1 MKKINK
7 TPKTNNNPPPSV
19 NNKNQLWLL
28 GLLILA
34 TFIVYANALSNLFV
48 DWDDIEYIKDNPY
61 INISS
66 LKGIANI
73 FTSVYYYNYHPL
85 TTLSW
90 AFEFKLFGLNPF
102 YYHLDNVLLHLINVV
117 LVFYFVK
124 KIGKRF
130 EISIIIAALFALHPM
145 HVESVSWISERKDLL
160 YALFYL
166 CSMILYLTYIQSG
179 LKKKH
184 WLLALFFFIL
194 SLLSKSMA
202 ITLPAILLLLD
213 FYLKRQFTW
222 KIIIEKIPFALLSVF
237 FMAITLYSQ
246 VYQYGDVAKVNDVV
260 AFNIFDKV
268 LLGIYGI
275 VFYIFHLVLPI
286 NLSALHPYPTK
297 INTYLPTI
305 YYLAPFILSLLILL
319 AIKIKNH
326 RRELIFGLLF
336 FLFSIS
342 IVLQFIPVGHAIV
355 AERYTYM
362 PCLGLFFIMGNFYQ
376 HHIDNRLKKTG
387 RRSSIP
393 RTITFMILI
402 LFSIFSFNR
411 NVVWKNT
418 KTLFTDVAEKYPNDY
433 FSYFA
438 LGNFEAS
445 ENNFDKATTY
455 YEKSIALNSQNAT
468 LFNNYALIKYKTND
482 YNTAILNFNKAIL
495 LNINYFDAYINRGN
509 TYLSIKQY
517 NKAIDDFTYV
527 INHQKKGTD
536 KYEAYYN
543 IALAYYNLSDFKTS
557 LINCDSAITINPA
570 NPKFYNNRA
579 LTKLKL
585 DDIKGAIDDYTKAIT
600 INNNDIQLYFNR
612 AIAYTKQNNLNN
624 ALQDYTKCL
633 QLKSDYFEAIYN
645 RGNIYISLSKY
656 NEAISDFTKAIEINP
671 NYFGFYINRANA
683 YFQSGNLSSA
693 CSDWYQAKNM
703 GNLQVNDLLSKH
715 CK

>member
-7 TPKTNNNPPPSV
+7 TPKTNNIPPPSV

-34 TFIVYANALSNLFV
+34 TFIVYADALSNLFV

-61 INISS
+61 INMSS

-90 AFEFKLFGLNPF
+90 ALEFKLFGLNPF

-117 LVFYFVK
+117 LVFNFVK
-124 KIGKRF
+124 KLCKRF
-130 EISIIIAALFALHPM
+130 EISIIVAALFALHPM

-166 CSMILYLTYIQSG
+166 CSLILYLTYIQSG

-184 WLLALFFFIL
+184 WWLALFFFIL

-237 FMAITLYSQ
+237 FMALTLYSQ
-246 VYQYGDVAKVNDVV
+246 VYQYGDVTKVNDVV
-260 AFNIFDKV
+260 VFNIFDKV

-286 NLSALHPYPTK
+286 NLSALHPYPIK
-297 INTYLPTI
+297 INTYLPII

-319 AIKIKNH
+319 VIKIKNH

-342 IVLQFIPVGHAIV
+342 IVLQFMPVGHAVV

-362 PCLGLFFIMGNFYQ
+362 PYLGLFFIMGIFYQ
-376 HHIDNRLKKTG
+376 HHIDNRIKKIG
-387 RRSSIP
+387 KRSSIP
-393 RTITFMILI
+393 RTTIFIILM

-445 ENNFDKATTY
+445 ENNLDKATTY
-455 YEKSIALNSQNAT
+455 YEKSITLNSQNAT

-495 LNINYFDAYINRGN
+495 LNINYFQAYINRGN
-509 TYLSIKQY
+509 AYLSIKQY
-517 NKAIDDFTYV
+517 NKAIADFTYV

-543 IALAYYNLSDFKTS
+543 RALAYYNLSDFKTS
-557 LINCDSAITINPA
+557 LINCDSAISINPA

-600 INNNDIQLYFNR
+600 INDNEIQLYFNR
-612 AIAYTKQNNLNN
+612 AIAYTKLNNLNN
-624 ALQDYTKCL
+624 ALQDYTKCI
-633 QLKSDYFEAIYN
+633 QLKSDYFEAFYN
-645 RGNIYISLSKY
+645 RGNIYITLSKY
-656 NEAISDFTKAIEINP
+656 KEAISDFTKAIEINP
-671 NYFGFYINRANA
+671 NYMGFYINRANA
-683 YFQSGNLSSA
+683 YLQSGNIKSA
-693 CSDWYQAKNM
+693 CNDWNQAKNM